1 MQAYELTTEID
12 EQGNLHLPSDCN
24 SVFGKQARIIVL
36 VEDAV
41 QARPTAPAPTLAQFS
56 GLLKDSPS
64 FNADPVTIQR
74 DLRDEWR

>member
-24 SVFGKQARIIVL
+24 TVFGKRARIIVL
-36 VEDAV
+36 VEDAE
-41 QARPTAPAPTLAQFS
+41 QAEPAPSLAQFS

-74 DLRDEWR
+74 ELRDEWR